1 MSYLQ
6 KLKSLLLL
14 LCIAVTAKAQLTNG
28 NVYNLVNVRN
38 NTKSLV
44 ALSQSDLSI
53 ATTDVTAAEQLWYVE
68 EVSSGVFALRN
79 LYSGNYLHSPNV
91 QRNTKWTLVNRMD
104 ESSRFTCTKAGDGYA
119 LRAAN
124 TTDNGLYMHYGAG
137 TDRVVCWDASSGTT
151 ASHWMINKVEKTATI
166 QELIDN
172 FPNVEAYQVYLNTL
186 FADKA
191 CTSLNAPYSSMS
203 VETLKSQDAYVG
215 LPEALQQMVLKVR
228 NGDNLSVIAK
238 RNHTTVGAICRLNG
252 IKASAVLKIGKV
264 LRVK

>member
-14 LCIAVTAKAQLTNG
+14 LCIAVTAKAQLFDG

-91 QRNTKWTLVNRMD
+91 QSNTKWTLVNRMD

-124 TTDNGLYMHYGAG
+124 TTDNGLYMHYGLR
-137 TDRVVCWDASSGTT
+137 TKRVDC
-151 ASHWMINKVEKTATI
+151 
-166 QELIDN
+166 
-172 FPNVEAYQVYLNTL
+172 
-186 FADKA
+186 FA
-191 CTSLNAPYSSMS
+191 
-203 VETLKSQDAYVG
+203 E
-215 LPEALQQMVLKVR
+215 
-228 NGDNLSVIAK
+228 
-238 RNHTTVGAICRLNG
+238 
-252 IKASAVLKIGKV
+252 
-264 LRVK
+264 